1 MKFLDELERVLK
13 SDERFIG
20 EDNQV
25 IKTKVSDAARGT
37 DSLLIKSLL
46 NNDLLRDSFFTKV
59 DNIYVFD
66 KVKFIWVLES
76 KEFLPDSYT
85 LYKNKIGLV
94 DSKNN
99 LISQKKDV
107 SLVWPYKDCVLE
119 GGQDEED
126 QKKKRFSIMRHL
138 LQMK

>member
-13 SDERFIG
+13 ADERFIG

-37 DSLLIKSLL
+37 DGLLIKSLL
-46 NNDLLRDSFFTKV
+46 NNDLMRDNFFTKV

-94 DSKNN
+94 DSKW
-99 LISQKKDV
+99 IG
-107 SLVWPYKDCVLE
+107 YT
-119 GGQDEED
+119 
-126 QKKKRFSIMRHL
+126 
-138 LQMK
+138 